1 MEHLFGRRLK
11 RGKVDVEQGT
21 RWIDYPYHN
30 DTKAAALKGIQ
41 PLDQSISGHQTNVR
55 ALAESVGASHLGL
68 SIGIHRDLALEYIVG
83 QVVFPAFLA
92 PLCAN

>member
-55 ALAESVGASHLGL
+55 VLAESVGASHLGL
-68 SIGIHRDLALEYIVG
+68 SIGIHRDLALEYIVT
-83 QVVFPAFLA
+83 
-92 PLCAN
+92 